1 VTLTS
6 SPLRWLL
13 ASASRYTRTVSS
25 RHRISLVLLIVLTA
39 VPVSGAVCTMLC
51 DSAAATRAAAHH
63 ASGKPCD
70 DEQATTPSSGP
81 QVRGTAGH
89 DCGDHDA
96 AVRVAATT
104 RATRADGVSAPSL
117 LVAVSVHDSLSN
129 LTDSDAVFDYRT
141 PLGSTPPTASP
152 LVLRV

>member
-1 VTLTS
+1 MKVT
-6 SPLRWLL
+6 PPALRWLC
-13 ASASRYTRTVSS
+13 ARPSRYTRTVSW

-39 VPVSGAVCTMLC
+39 LPVSGAVCTMLC
-51 DSAAATRAAAHH
+51 DSAAASCAASHH
-63 ASGKPCD
+63 GSGKPCD
-70 DEQATTPSSGP
+70 DEHGTTASSGP

-117 LVAVSVHDSLSN
+117 LVAVTVHDSTGN
-129 LTDSDAVFDYRT
+129 LPDSDAVFDYRT
-141 PLGSTPPTASP
+141 PPGSTPPTASP